1 MIYASPLASS
11 SSTQLSQRF
20 FRNLTCSL
28 VDRESFSLPSRRESK
43 RDYLSVGK
51 FQKKRLIRVLL
62 TTRKGVAGRFGEL
75 IEGTKGNFRD
85 RMEISGQLAVWR
97 RPLLVAE
104 AAASR
109 ARSQGL
115 SPVERER
122 ERERIERGA
131 E

>member
-1 MIYASPLASS
+1 MLPLLPHLQVLNSV
-11 SSTQLSQRF
+11 
-20 FRNLTCSL
+20 NDSL
-28 VDRESFSLPSRRESK
+28 GILPVDRESFSLPSCRESK

-62 TTRKGVAGRFGEL
+62 TARKGVAGRFGEL

-97 RPLLVAE
+97 RPLLVEE
-104 AAASR
+104 AATSR